1 MNGKN
6 EVILKKFSGYS
17 TSEVYLMQSDKTFVR
32 KVGNVTRNLE
42 RLSALTKLGIP
53 TPKVFNLD
61 YTNNSYD
68 MEYIHGL
75 DMKTYLLNNNTT
87 KLIDFLKWLLY
98 QLSDGA
104 LSHRYRTSKN
114 YLGTIAKKL
123 DYIEKDWLYYKELLP
138 FSPNQFLKFLE
149 YEEIDFAPTE
159 YIGDLTL
166 DNIIWEPEEDRFVL
180 IDPVTIEYDSW
191 IFDIAKLKQ
200 DIQCKWFIRNNPE
213 HHLDVKLHRINT
225 AMNEVY
231 QIPNHLVILM
241 LLRILP
247 YARKIN
253 GKDEIFLLERI
264 KELWTS

>member
-42 RLSALTKLGIP
+42 RLGALSALGIP
-53 TPKVFNLD
+53 TPKIHWIDNA
-61 YTNNSYD
+61 NNSYD

-75 DMKTYLLNNNTT
+75 DMKTYLLNNHTT
-87 KLIDFLKWLLY
+87 KLIDFILDVLSKLSKVPDY
-98 QLSDGA
+98 QKGLP
-104 LSHRYRTSKN
+104 YN
-114 YLGTIAKKL
+114 YISVMAKKL
-123 DYIEKDWLYYKELLP
+123 EYIEKDWVYYKPLLP
-138 FSPNQFLKFLE
+138 FSPNQLLRHLNDRV
-149 YEEIDFAPTE
+149 DFYSTE
-159 YIGDLTL
+159 YCGDLTL

-180 IDPVTIEYDSW
+180 IDPATIEYDSY

-200 DIQCKWFIRNNPE
+200 DTQCMWFIRNHPE
-213 HHLDVKLHRINT
+213 YHLASKLHRIDETLNNKHYT
-225 AMNEVY
+225 
-231 QIPNHLVILM
+231 QNHLVILM

-253 GKDEIFLLERI
+253 ESDEKFLLERI
-264 KELWTS
+264 KELWIY